1 MVVGRGGESNFCEFD
16 RGPGAPTGEGDE
28 RVNDCDG
35 VRVGHTHNVFIV
47 HVVGENTGIGMQVS
61 KVSVIQDAVVVEL
74 HRGESHG
81 GHEFIGFGLGNG
93 RSRDVHLDMGL
104 GNHRG
109 ESLAAGVDR
118 KSFEPVGGFWKQ
130 GGVQA
135 HPVKIVAKR
144 AVIHAKVEALEPP
157 AHFLIVIDMVL
168 GSAAMA
174 LSLPGCQKRGFVKD
188 GSVGL
193 DPAPEVGAG
202 GAINRT
208 EAAQLAEIL
217 RELWDFR

>member
-1 MVVGRGGESNFCEFD
+1 
-16 RGPGAPTGEGDE
+16 
-28 RVNDCDG
+28 
-35 VRVGHTHNVFIV
+35 
-47 HVVGENTGIGMQVS
+47 
-61 KVSVIQDAVVVEL
+61 
-74 HRGESHG
+74 
-81 GHEFIGFGLGNG
+81 
-93 RSRDVHLDMGL
+93 
-104 GNHRG
+104 
-109 ESLAAGVDR
+109 
-118 KSFEPVGGFWKQ
+118 
-130 GGVQA
+130 VQA

-144 AVIHAKVEALEPP
+144 AVVHAKVEALEPP
-157 AHFLIVIDMVL
+157 AHFLIVIDVVL

-208 EAAQLAEIL
+208 EAAQFAEIL